1 MLAACRREHAARA
14 RRSKGDCRHSCN
26 ETLWKCC
33 LGQSAFAP
41 ENLTTLA
48 HLSVS
53 SATNFRNSATVIG
66 IGSAPSSANRA
77 VILASV
83 SPALISWFSF

>member
-1 MLAACRREHAARA
+1 
-14 RRSKGDCRHSCN
+14 
-26 ETLWKCC
+26 
-33 LGQSAFAP
+33 
-41 ENLTTLA
+41 LTTLA